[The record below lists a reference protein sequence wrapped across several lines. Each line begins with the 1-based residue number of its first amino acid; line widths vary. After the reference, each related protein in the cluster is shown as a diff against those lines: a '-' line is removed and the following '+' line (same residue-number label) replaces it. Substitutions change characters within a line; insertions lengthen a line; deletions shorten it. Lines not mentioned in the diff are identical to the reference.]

1 MLASRLSKYEVR
13 SLLKYRMKM
22 DVVLTISNLKRI
34 KDLEELHMKY
44 KDFINVVLKVV
55 RNHMV
60 HRVV

>member
-1 MLASRLSKYEVR
+1 
-13 SLLKYRMKM
+13 M
-22 DVVLTISNLKRI
+22 DVVLMISNMKRI

-44 KDFINVVLKVV
+44 KDSINVVLKLV

>member
-1 MLASRLSKYEVR
+1 
-13 SLLKYRMKM
+13 M